1 MGFGKQLGI
10 VLEELVVSVSEL
22 SKATGIPAT
31 TIYSMIDRDT
41 DSVGIDKVKKIEHAL
56 GIKPGSVLYN
66 LLYGITP
73 EENEISTRQIDFY
86 SLSSGKREAL
96 LNDFFNHLNIKGQV
110 KVLEYTEDMS
120 KVPEYCQNLSR
131 SKK

>member
-1 MGFGKQLGI
+1 MGFGKQLEI

-41 DSVGIDKVKKIEHAL
+41 NSVGIDKVKKIEHAL
-56 GIKPGSVLYN
+56 GIKPGGVLYN

-86 SLSSGKREAL
+86 SLSPGKREAL

-110 KVLEYTEDMS
+110 KVLEYTEDMN
-120 KVPEYCQNLSR
+120 KIPEYR
-131 SKK
+131 EDTE